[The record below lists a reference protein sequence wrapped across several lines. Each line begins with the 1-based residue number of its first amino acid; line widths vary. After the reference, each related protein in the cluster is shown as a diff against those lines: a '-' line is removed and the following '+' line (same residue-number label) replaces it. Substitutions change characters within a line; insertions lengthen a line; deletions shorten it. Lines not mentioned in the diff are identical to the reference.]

1 MKLYIKTSN
10 LKTLKNIDTL
20 VQENFSQLSFYMDEF
35 SHYDYKAN
43 FLGAKELSKH
53 KKELFYDDRGLDKL
67 VKGVYFGNSS
77 CEHLLPSIADIA
89 EAKNICDRRHLNF
102 VVVFGAMS
110 EFMSEDVEFILKFL
124 SQDQQSEVV
133 VNDIGT
139 LHLALQYKLKPI
151 LGLNF
156 TKIIKNSF
164 IESIKP
170 SNLSSTQ
177 LNNQQK
183 LLTHSEFEID
193 EVREFYKELGVGRIS
208 VENTDIKLDFLDK
221 KPKLQLDF
229 YYPYITIANSK
240 ACDIASSF
248 EDERGYF
255 VHESCSKY
263 CNFASLEFKHSQVL
277 NLRQRYNTI
286 YKTNFSIELD
296 RSVYKDKKNRFVW
309 EVFL

>member
-20 VQENFSQLSFYMDEF
+20 VQENFSQLSFYIDEF

-43 FLGAKELSKH
+43 LLGAKELSKH

-67 VKGVYFGNSS
+67 IKGVYFGNSS
-77 CEHLLPSIADIA
+77 CEHLLPSIADIV
-89 EAKNICDRRHLNF
+89 EAKKICDKRHLNF
-102 VVVFGAMS
+102 VFVFGAMS

-124 SQDQQSEVV
+124 ANNPQSEVV

-164 IESIKP
+164 IDSIKP
-170 SNLSSTQ
+170 NNLSSTQ
-177 LNNQQK
+177 LNNQHK

-208 VENTDIKLDFLDK
+208 VENTDIDLIFLDK

-248 EDERGYF
+248 EDARGYF
-255 VHESCSKY
+255 VHENCSKY
-263 CNFASLEFKHSQVL
+263 CNFASLEFKHTQVL
-277 NLRQRYNTI
+277 NLRQRYNTV
-286 YKTNFSIELD
+286 YKTNFAIELD
-296 RSVYKDKKNRFVW
+296 KSVYKDKKNRFIW